1 MGKDGENADIS
12 VKIHYC
18 SAGVVGFHKRS
29 SGTAG
34 GAFRAKG
41 CDAVRTL
48 IKEGMAK
55 KSEIGLVSCQ
65 RGAYTCRQEIV
76 VTRAGRG
83 HMCSAFQE
91 LEASK
96 LDLRHCQIPG
106 DRSTPCICSWY

>member
-12 VKIHYC
+12 MKIHCY
-18 SAGVVGFHKRS
+18 SAAMVGFHKRS
-29 SGTAG
+29 SGAAG
-34 GAFRAKG
+34 GAFRAKS
-41 CDAVRTL
+41 CDAARTL

-55 KSEIGLVSCQ
+55 KSEIDLVSCQ

-83 HMCSAFQE
+83 HLCSLLQE

-96 LDLRHCQIPG
+96 LEFRHCQLPG
-106 DRSTPCICSWY
+106 DRSSPCICRWH